1 MRAFLAIAE
10 EGGFSSAAAVLRVSQ
25 PALSRTLRQ
34 LEAHLG
40 ATLFDRSTQHVAITP
55 AGEALRP
62 RAAAAIAALDAAL
75 DPAGTPVRPMLLGYP
90 WSALGR
96 RTGPLLRRWRELHP
110 GTPVELHRVDDRFG
124 GLASGRADVALIRGD
139 TPVAGGP
146 AGMRQCE
153 LAEEPRFAVLPAD
166 HELAGRDEVRLADL
180 SHEVVVVNTLTGL
193 TRLDLWPVG
202 LRPKHTVATDNTD
215 DWLLAISSGRGIGI
229 SGISTAETYQHPGVV
244 YRPLVDA
251 PPVTVSLAWLEPVSH
266 TAVPEFVKFM
276 VNEVPPDLAVQLGPS
291 AGQGPNMQ
299 KFDAR
304 VASPWAFDA
313 DASVSVPAIFSNPSG

>member
-40 ATLFDRSTQHVAITP
+40 TTLFDRSTHHVSITP

-75 DPAGTPVRPMLLGYP
+75 DPAETPVRPLLLGYP

-110 GTPVELHRVDDRFG
+110 GTPVELRRVDDRFG
-124 GLASGRADVALIRGD
+124 GLTSGRADVALIRGGP
-139 TPVAGGP
+139 PVTGGP
-146 AGMRQCE
+146 ASMRQRE
-153 LAEEPRFAVLPAD
+153 LAEEPRFAVLPAG

-180 SHEVVVVNTLTGL
+180 ASETVVVNTLTGL
-193 TRLDLWPVG
+193 TRLDLWPARI
-202 LRPKHTVATDNTD
+202 RPKHTVDTDNTD
-215 DWLLAISSGRGIGI
+215 DWLLAISFARGIGI
-229 SGISTAETYQHPGVV
+229 SGITTAETYQHSGVI
-244 YRPLVDA
+244 YRLLVDA
-251 PPVTVSLAWLEPVSH
+251 PPVTVSLAWLEPVAH
-266 TAVPEFVKFM
+266 PAVPEFVEFM
-276 VNEVPPDLAVQLGPS
+276 ADEVPPDLA
-291 AGQGPNMQ
+291 AG
-299 KFDAR
+299 
-304 VASPWAFDA
+304 
-313 DASVSVPAIFSNPSG
+313 